1 MVARAFM
8 ARSGAEVMQESR
20 PSEAAAGGGASRK
33 GKGTVRAL
41 APRSECQASAPEA
54 ARISAS
60 IHDVRGQPVMLDRD
74 LAVLYGVS
82 TRAINQAVRRNPLR
96 FPRDFTFMLGKKEV
110 RHLMSQSVIS
120 SSWGGVRK
128 PTRAFSEHGI
138 AMLSSVLRS
147 DRAALV
153 NVAIMRVFV
162 ELRRALWDREEISRR
177 VAALEG
183 RFDRTDA
190 RIAEV
195 FEAIRQMLEPPEAEP
210 RERIGFRR

>member
-1 MVARAFM
+1 
-8 ARSGAEVMQESR
+8 
-20 PSEAAAGGGASRK
+20 
-33 GKGTVRAL
+33 
-41 APRSECQASAPEA
+41 
-54 ARISAS
+54 
-60 IHDVRGQPVMLDRD
+60 
-74 LAVLYGVS
+74 
-82 TRAINQAVRRNPLR
+82 
-96 FPRDFTFMLGKKEV
+96 
-110 RHLMSQSVIS
+110 
-120 SSWGGVRK
+120 
-128 PTRAFSEHGI
+128 
-138 AMLSSVLRS
+138 MLSSVLRS